1 MVHTKTEQTWESH
14 ISYQRDK
21 DYSWHQLHLELWSET
36 DPKAKNTNI
45 LCVTWGQ
52 VGVTLTIKSSIFY
65 LPLLILKHRQ
75 WYTYDRLLTRYY
87 DVSYLKFSVLSLWFS
102 CAEPHLYH
110 DFDIIEPTVESAWTY
125 GTVCMLTLKGLVMCN
140 L

>member
-1 MVHTKTEQTWESH
+1 MVHTKTEQTWESK

-52 VGVTLTIKSSIFY
+52 LGVTLTIKSSIFY
-65 LPLLILKHRQ
+65 LPLLILKQRQ
-75 WYTYDRLLTRYY
+75 WYNMIGYWRDIMMSATWNSLCFHCGVFLCRTPSLSWLWHYRTYCRIGMNLWNSLHANAQQLS
-87 DVSYLKFSVLSLWFS
+87 DV
-102 CAEPHLYH
+102 
-110 DFDIIEPTVESAWTY
+110 
-125 GTVCMLTLKGLVMCN
+125 
-140 L
+140 